1 MSTHKKAPSWEKL
14 QDWFVE
20 KLMDHQG
27 EISPLTPD
35 PNLFRTSL
43 PSDGVLQK
51 QDYQS
56 FLEAA
61 SRTMIR
67 FKKPEHLI
75 KMIVKTI
82 DDQLKVVHTA
92 VLLYKEE
99 KRSYILIDSK
109 GTIGLKIPVGFV
121 RLSVDNPLIS
131 VFSEKNSF
139 FISETGIL
147 NYDDI
152 VCGLRNRR
160 ILELQPELYDN
171 LLAIKKQM
179 DLLKAVLCVPCYFKK
194 DLLGILVL
202 GEKISGETFNREEM
216 GFFVTLAN
224 DAAMAIANAQLIENL
239 QQKIEE
245 VKELYVREHRI
256 FIHTSIALAAAI
268 DARDQYTH
276 GHTERVT
283 NYCLAIAKEL
293 DGVPEVGYYK
303 NFRETLQIS
312 ALLHD
317 VGKIGIPDY
326 ILSKN
331 GKLTP
336 EEYEEIKKHS
346 VIGAAILHPIKEL
359 SDVAKEVRH
368 HQECFDGSGYPD
380 GLAGNNIPFVAR
392 IIAVADAFDAMTT
405 NRPYRKRKTTEEA
418 VRELKAKSGTQF
430 DPIIVSAFL
439 LAYQKG
445 NILNNN
451 HKNNNGA

>member
-1 MSTHKKAPSWEKL
+1 
-14 QDWFVE
+14 
-20 KLMDHQG
+20 
-27 EISPLTPD
+27 
-35 PNLFRTSL
+35 
-43 PSDGVLQK
+43 
-51 QDYQS
+51 
-56 FLEAA
+56 
-61 SRTMIR
+61 
-67 FKKPEHLI
+67 
-75 KMIVKTI
+75 
-82 DDQLKVVHTA
+82 
-92 VLLYKEE
+92 
-99 KRSYILIDSK
+99 
-109 GTIGLKIPVGFV
+109 
-121 RLSVDNPLIS
+121 
-131 VFSEKNSF
+131 
-139 FISETGIL
+139 
-147 NYDDI
+147 
-152 VCGLRNRR
+152 
-160 ILELQPELYDN
+160 
-171 LLAIKKQM
+171 
-179 DLLKAVLCVPCYFKK
+179 
-194 DLLGILVL
+194 
-202 GEKISGETFNREEM
+202 M

-256 FIHTSIALAAAI
+256 FIHTAIALAAAI

-293 DGVPEVGYYK
+293 EGVPEVSHYK

-346 VIGAAILHPIKEL
+346 IIGATILHPIKEL

-380 GLAGNNIPFVAR
+380 GLAGNDIPLVAR

-405 NRPYRKRKTTEEA
+405 NRPYRRRKAVEEA
-418 VRELKAKSGTQF
+418 VQELKAKSGTQF
-430 DPIIVSAFL
+430 DSVIVSAFL

-445 NILNNN
+445 NVLSNR
-451 HKNNNGA
+451 HSDKNSII